1 MPLMDSLVDWAWLRK
16 ESELEATAIGTT
28 KAEKQKEKKNLGE
41 KQQIIQELWDNC
53 KRCNVHVMGTAE
65 ERKEQKHYLKQ

>member
-1 MPLMDSLVDWAWLRK
+1 MDSLVDRAWLRK

-53 KRCNVHVMGTAE
+53 KRCNVHVMGIAE